1 MQVSDIIRN
10 KDYDYIEWRIIMSK
24 DNSETFV
31 GSSKSKNGKLISLDG
46 DIYYEDTIIERYEE
60 WTNFDKNI
68 HNGLTIKYKNY
79 NILYK
84 CINF

>member
-31 GSSKSKNGKLISLDG
+31 GSSKSKNGQLISLDG
-46 DIYYEDTIIERYEE
+46 DTYYEDTVIERYEE

-68 HNGLTIKYKNY
+68 HNGLTIICKEECFK
-79 NILYK
+79 
-84 CINF
+84 